1 MPQALALQNKAPVL
15 TDPRRIVFRTRGLKH
30 GPISRLMSPGDLGQL
45 LKPFVFLDLFD
56 LGETD
61 VAGGGLHP
69 HSGIATVT
77 HLFAGSIRYEDTTGA
92 QGELPNGGV
101 EWFKAGHGAW
111 HGGGSGPHGARGFQL
126 WLALPADHELGPV
139 ESINQTPEDVRSV
152 GPARVLV
159 GDHAGVSSTLQAP
172 GGANYLAVRL
182 KAGETWRYQ
191 PSAGHIVGWL
201 AVSRGALSTPDAAEA
216 GELVVFEGSE
226 APLEIRAETA
236 AEFVIGSAEPHPHDL
251 VLGYYSVH
259 TSPATLQA
267 GEARIDSI
275 GRTLA
280 ETGRLRR

>member
-1 MPQALALQNKAPVL
+1 MTQALALQTTAPVL
-15 TDPRRIVFRTRGLKH
+15 TGSRGIVYRTRGVQH
-30 GPISRLMSPGDLGQL
+30 GPITRLMSPGDLGQL
-45 LKPFVFLDLFD
+45 LKPFVFLDLFELD
-56 LGETD
+56 DGAF
-61 VAGGGLHP
+61 AGGGLHP
-69 HSGIATVT
+69 HSGITTVT
-77 HLFAGSIRYEDTTGA
+77 HLFEGSVRYEDTTGA
-92 QGELPNGGV
+92 QGLLPAGGV

-139 ESINQTPEDVRSV
+139 ESINQLPEDVRGI

-159 GDHAGVSSTLQAP
+159 GHHAGVSSALQAP

-182 KAGETWRYQ
+182 KAGETWRYDA
-191 PSAGHIVGWL
+191 PADHTVAWL
-201 AVSRGALSTPDAAEA
+201 AVGRGALSTPDAAEA
-216 GELVVFEGSE
+216 GELVVFEGSQ
-226 APLEIRAETA
+226 APLEIRAETD